1 MYAYQNGTHMHPA
14 SGWGRLEAEDP
25 HMAGRPTDC
34 TPELTATVADAVR
47 RGCTYRLACQAAGI
61 SPQTLATWKQRGEEG
76 EQPFAE
82 FLDALTRAEG
92 EHAARLASVLHGFA
106 DGTDDCDPRVR
117 TDAAKFM
124 LERRHP
130 HDYGRTVQEVE
141 HSGQVVTVAVEGVE
155 GLPAELLARVGKP
168 VA

>member
-1 MYAYQNGTHMHPA
+1 MIN
-14 SGWGRLEAEDP
+14 WR
-25 HMAGRPTDC
+25 
-34 TPELTATVADAVR
+34 
-47 RGCTYRLACQAAGI
+47 
-61 SPQTLATWKQRGEEG
+61 QRGEQG
-76 EQPFAE
+76 ESPYVE
-82 FLDALTRAEG
+82 FVEALAHAEG
-92 EHAARLASVLHGFA
+92 QHADRLASVLHGFA

-168 VA
+168 GA